1 MELVRPEPWG
11 TLDKLVEDG
20 LLSKEGADKIGG
32 MVVVGNLTI
41 LAHLRKLSEFSV
53 EYPAVSGAIIM
64 ILAAAVLYLGYRSS
78 SE

>member
-41 LAHLRKLSEFSV
+41 LAHQKLSEFSV